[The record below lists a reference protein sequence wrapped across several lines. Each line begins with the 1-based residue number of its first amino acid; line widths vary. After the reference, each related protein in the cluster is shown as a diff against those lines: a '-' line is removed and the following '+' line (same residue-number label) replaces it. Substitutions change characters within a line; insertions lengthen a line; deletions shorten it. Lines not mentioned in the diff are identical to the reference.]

1 MEIQDSGQK
10 SLLFDEFKE
19 PEGLTQILSGF

>member
-10 SLLFDEFKE
+10 SLLFDGFKS
-19 PEGLTQILSGF
+19 PEGLAQILPGF